1 MFVNQTTPVCGSH
14 RTEPLN
20 LEWHLAVDLRH
31 LLSGGDSYIRKM
43 GKFCQIP
50 FPGKLRIDSV
60 MIASPLGALSAWH
73 SFVRHLPAFLRNDMP
88 FNAISRAYEK
98 EKKMRFNCD
107 EDGE

>member
-1 MFVNQTTPVCGSH
+1 
-14 RTEPLN
+14 
-20 LEWHLAVDLRH
+20 
-31 LLSGGDSYIRKM
+31 M

-98 EKKMRFNCD
+98 EKKCD
-107 EDGE
+107 SIVMKMESERTSDAVACLRAAGRTWKNFG